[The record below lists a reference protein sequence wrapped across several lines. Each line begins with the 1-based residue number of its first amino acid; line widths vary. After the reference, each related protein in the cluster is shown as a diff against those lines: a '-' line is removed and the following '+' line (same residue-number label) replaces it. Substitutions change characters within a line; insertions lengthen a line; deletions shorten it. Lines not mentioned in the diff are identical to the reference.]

1 MTACQPPLSSDSV
14 TPVPGYDGLVVDARG
29 RLFAREKDGDL
40 VELRPWPSNT
50 GYQVIRWRGR
60 LLTAH
65 RLICAAHHGPPPH
78 NAVTHHQDGDKTNNH
93 PDNLS
98 WVTQRENARA
108 SLEFH
113 GRTLTADRVNRA
125 RLEARKGRHN
135 LAKIVLLESGVSRR
149 SARAALTGDTWSWL
163 DVAPVSGEVASEILY
178 PTSAPVRSQKGEEGE
193 E

>member
-1 MTACQPPLSSDSV
+1 MTTCQLPFCSDSV

-29 RLFAREKDGDL
+29 RLFACEKDGDL

-65 RLICAAHHGPPPH
+65 RLICAAYHGAPPD
-78 NAVTHHQDGDKTNNH
+78 NAVTHHQDGDKTNNY
-93 PDNLS
+93 PSNLS
-98 WVTQRENARA
+98 WVTPRENTRA
-108 SLEFH
+108 ALEYH

-125 RLEARKGRHN
+125 RLEAHKGRHDR
-135 LAKIVLLESGVSRR
+135 AKIALLESGVSRR

-163 DVAPVSGEVASEILY
+163 DVDPVSGEVAREILS
-178 PTSAPVRSQKGEEGE
+178 PTSAPVGSQKSEEGE
-193 E
+193 G